1 MSTGRPPLGTG
12 HVERLEGPEEL
23 KGRLKVLLQTLTG
36 ELTTMEAC
44 ERLGVGASRLHA
56 MRREALEGALAALV
70 PGRAGRPPLL
80 AEETGRERQLEAQV
94 KDLKLELQAALTRTE
109 IALAM
114 PHLYQRGSKKNSK
127 VVKKARRRKGR

>member
-1 MSTGRPPLGTG
+1 MTTGRPPLRTE
-12 HVERLEGPEEL
+12 HVERLRGPEEL

-44 ERLGVGASRLHA
+44 AKLGVGASRLHA

-70 PGRAGRPPLL
+70 PGRPGRPALG
-80 AEETGRERQLEAQV
+80 AEDTDRERQLEGQV

-109 IALAM
+109 LALAM

-127 VVKKARRRKGR
+127 AGKKARRRKGR